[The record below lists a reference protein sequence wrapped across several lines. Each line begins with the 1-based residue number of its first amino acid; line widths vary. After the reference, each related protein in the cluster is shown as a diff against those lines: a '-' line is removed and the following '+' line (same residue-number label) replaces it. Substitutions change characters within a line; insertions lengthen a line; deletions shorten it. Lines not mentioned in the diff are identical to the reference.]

1 MGERKHGDVGV
12 VEVVGDVASAGD
24 GSSVVDVVGGYDTG
38 SVVVAAAVAVEGV
51 TAEVYVVAVL
61 VESKETLGKVA
72 AAVVPGFAFVVLVG
86 LEQLVVVE
94 LGRKDRNLAVDT
106 LHLVHP
112 IRLVGQAPSQEGC

>member
-12 VEVVGDVASAGD
+12 VEVVGDVVSAGD

-38 SVVVAAAVAVEGV
+38 SVVAAAVAVEGV

-94 LGRKDRNLAVDT
+94 LDRKDRILAVDT